1 MVEEYNEI
9 GNEIEDMQ
17 EDEMEEQAEQQQE
30 IYDDMSPTPQSKEDL
45 YSLFW
50 KVVKTNDSSKVGNL
64 SKEELGS
71 LDLTVRDCQR
81 ISLIAEKLG
90 HPAFGKFFKAQG
102 EITLATSSSKDA
114 SLVNLFISQ
123 QKFMTKTKKSGN
135 IQNFQPQPKKK
146 KGIFG

>member
-1 MVEEYNEI
+1 MVEEYFGEQ
-9 GNEIEDMQ
+9 IEEDIQ
-17 EDEMEEQAEQQQE
+17 EEEMEDQAEQQQE
-30 IYDDMSPTPQSKEDL
+30 IYDDMSPSPQSKEDL

-50 KVVKTNDSSKVGNL
+50 KVVKATDSSKIGNL
-64 SKEELGS
+64 SKEELGM

-81 ISLIAEKLG
+81 IALIADKLG
-90 HPAFGKFFKAQG
+90 HPTFGKFFKAKG
-102 EITLATSSSKDA
+102 EIILATSASKDFA
-114 SLVNLFISQ
+114 LPNLFVSQ